1 MPLFA
6 VIGLDHPS
14 RSAELR
20 LAHQA
25 AHRAYVVGNDAGIAL
40 VGPLLD
46 AERGLCGSFYLFE
59 AETEDEV
66 RAWLQQ
72 EPYVQGD
79 VYESLIIRRF
89 EVGKSRLPVQD
100 WPMLASPSP
109 HAD

>member
-59 AETEDEV
+59 AETE
-66 RAWLQQ
+66 
-72 EPYVQGD
+72 
-79 VYESLIIRRF
+79 
-89 EVGKSRLPVQD
+89 VGKSRLPVQD